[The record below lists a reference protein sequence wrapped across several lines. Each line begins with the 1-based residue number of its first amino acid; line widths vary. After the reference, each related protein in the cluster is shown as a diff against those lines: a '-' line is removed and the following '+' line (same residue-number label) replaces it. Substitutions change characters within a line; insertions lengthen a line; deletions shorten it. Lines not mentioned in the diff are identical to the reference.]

1 MNLTGT
7 YLTLA
12 LVCAC
17 LIVWPQQTQAVLT
30 SVSLKIQVYIL
41 NYRMKFM
48 AWRIYR
54 TLCRDMKKHFGSEMP
69 PFVWVDLWDRER

>member
-1 MNLTGT
+1 MTGT

-17 LIVWPQQTQAVLT
+17 LIVWPQETQGVLT

-54 TLCRDMKKHFGSEMP
+54 TLKRDMKKHFGSDMP

>member
-1 MNLTGT
+1 MTGT

-17 LIVWPQQTQAVLT
+17 LIVWPGQTRALLT
-30 SVSLKIQVYIL
+30 SVSLKIQLYIL

-48 AWRIYR
+48 AWRIHR
-54 TLCRDMKKHFGSEMP
+54 SLRRDMIKHFATMP
-69 PFVWVDLWDRER
+69 PPFDWVDLWDRER